1 MNQNLLH
8 PTIMEININNFKHNI
23 KVIKDY
29 LNKDIEI
36 MPIIKAN
43 AYGTYLNTRL
53 DILNMFNIVGVANVS
68 EGMYL
73 RSIGYKKD
81 IFVLNQP
88 ATNEINNIINN
99 NLIVGVSSNDFIEA
113 LNNINENIK
122 IHIEIGTGMGRT
134 GINPS
139 RSLEF
144 INKIKD
150 NKNIIIDGIYTHLSS
165 ADIDEEYTIKQL
177 ESFDKAVN
185 IIKENIS
192 TIRYVHSSASN
203 GIINF
208 PNTNCNLVRPGIIIY
223 GYPSAQDTYKK
234 INLKPVCTLK
244 SKITFLK
251 TVPENTSIGYGR
263 SYITNK
269 ETKIA
274 TIPIGYADGMRRCLS
289 NKWHVLING
298 KYAPI
303 IGNICM
309 DSLMVDVTNIDNISL
324 NDEVFIWDNDKIK
337 LEDLAKEAY
346 SINYEI
352 MCTIGSRIPRIFIKK

>member
-1 MNQNLLH
+1 MNTNLLH
-8 PTIMEININNFKHNI
+8 PTIMEVNITNFKHNI
-23 KVIKDY
+23 NEIKKY
-29 LNKDIEI
+29 LNNNIKI

-53 DILNMFNIVGVANVS
+53 DILNLFDIVGVANVS
-68 EGMYL
+68 EGIFL
-73 RSIGYKKD
+73 RTIGYEKD

-88 ATNEINNIINN
+88 STNEVENIINN
-99 NLIVGVSSNDFIEA
+99 NLIVGVSSNDFIDA
-113 LNNINENIK
+113 LNNINNTIK
-122 IHIEIGTGMGRT
+122 IHVEIGTGMGRT
-134 GINPS
+134 GINPI

-144 INKIKD
+144 VNKIKL
-150 NKNIIIDGIYTHLSS
+150 NKNIVIDGIYTHLSS
-165 ADIDEEYTIKQL
+165 ADIDKEYTEKQL
-177 ESFDKAVN
+177 NSFEKAVK
-185 IIKENIS
+185 IIKENVS

-208 PNTNCNLVRPGIIIY
+208 PNNNCNLVRPGIIIY
-223 GYPSAQDTYKK
+223 GYPSAYDTYEK
-234 INLKPVCTLK
+234 INLKPICTLK

-251 TVPENTSIGYGR
+251 VVPKNTSIGYGR
-263 SYITNK
+263 SYITDK

-298 KYAPI
+298 EYAPI

-309 DSLMVDVTNIDNISL
+309 DSLMVDVSHINNVSL

-337 LEDLAKEAY
+337 LEDLAKESY

>member
-53 DILNMFNIVGVANVS
+53 DILNIFNIVGVANVS

-134 GINPS
+134 GINPN

-223 GYPSAQDTYKK
+223 GYPSAQNTYKK

-352 MCTIGSRIPRIFIKK
+352 MCTISSRIPRIFIKK